1 MRDPRAILNS
11 RKQAHWRQELRDIDD
26 VCFNLRSDL
35 KIGKLLPQ
43 ERYTLYYC
51 WINHPEP
58 CLSTGTLFQI
68 FSCSLWWTLGGEHNE
83 CYKAAVQI
91 LRTEVWRHGPETR
104 PQADPRGGGRTGGL
118 PAGQT
123 RLLPPQSLAARDGEE
138 NWEED
143 WTISWLSVLY
153 EEDELQKSFCLSPLC
168 SWEPVIIT
176 FNSVSLF
183 AVLLYNLLSNINMI
197 F

>member
-11 RKQAHWRQELRDIDD
+11 RKQAHWREELRDIDD

-68 FSCSLWWTLGGEHNE
+68 FSCSLWTLGGEHNE

-91 LRTEVWRHGPETR
+91 LRPEVWRHGPETR
-104 PQADPRGGGRTGGL
+104 PQVDPRVGGRTGGL

-123 RLLPPQSLAARDGEE
+123 WLLRPQSLAAGDGQE

-153 EEDELQKSFCLSPLC
+153 EKDELQKSFCLSP
-168 SWEPVIIT
+168 EPVVIIT
-176 FNSVSLF
+176 CYCVSLF
-183 AVLLYNLLSNINMI
+183 AVLLFNLLSNI
-197 F
+197 